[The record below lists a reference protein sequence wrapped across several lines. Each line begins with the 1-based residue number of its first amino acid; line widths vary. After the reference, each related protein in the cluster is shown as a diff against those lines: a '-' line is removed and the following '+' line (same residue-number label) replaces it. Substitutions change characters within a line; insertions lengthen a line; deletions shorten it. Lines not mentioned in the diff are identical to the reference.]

1 MNALKLN
8 AHPNTP
14 LLVSPPPPGT
24 RIPEERER
32 ETERERESNRE
43 QKRATRSSHKAG
55 ERIQQHRSSRI
66 LQKTMTNHDPNNTHF
81 TNQPTLHYHLP
92 KSDRPYNPGDF
103 PSLFSTAPRISGII
117 NPAFGSS
124 WFSDYSYLIYCE
136 SNQIQPKWLLMM
148 LSIWRRRYSRAL
160 NSILKWY
167 FR

>member
-24 RIPEERER
+24 RIPERER
-32 ETERERESNRE
+32 EIDSKREPREAPT
-43 QKRATRSSHKAG
+43 KRAKEFNSTEVVGFFKKQWRTTTPTTLTSPIN
-55 ERIQQHRSSRI
+55 R
-66 LQKTMTNHDPNNTHF
+66 HF
-81 TNQPTLHYHLP
+81 TTICP
-92 KSDRPYNPGDF
+92 NPIVRTIPAI
-103 PSLFSTAPRISGII
+103 PSLFSPAPRISGII

-124 WFSDYSYLIYCE
+124 WFSDYSYLIYCV
-136 SNQIQPKWLLMM
+136 SSQIQPKWLLMM